1 MPLSLYPQKQTTGDN
16 LPFADTQNSI
26 TEDKNKDSKE
36 DFIFKS

>member
-1 MPLSLYPQKQTTGDN
+1 MTGDN

-26 TEDKNKDSKE
+26 AEDKNKDFEE